1 VQLGNNNNLRV
12 EFYQPLN
19 VKGEYFIAPRADIG
33 QERVNL
39 YSQGDRIAV
48 YNVGKRTIGLDLG
61 AQFDQYGEF
70 RLGAQRGQTIPRLDT
85 GPSLIDPSDVTYDAG
100 GFRAQ
105 LILDQ
110 LDNVNFPR
118 QGWSANAQVYNSVT
132 DLGAAVPYT
141 RWIASGSFVHSF
153 GENTLRLNGRAG
165 GKLGSDPLPA
175 YDQHQ
180 WGGFLSQSGYATG
193 QIVGGDLQ
201 FGQVMFYR
209 RIVRGGLLDGAY
221 GGVSL
226 EIGRYESP
234 LVPGNLSGTLKSLGL
249 FVASDSPIG
258 PIYLGY
264 GRAADSSQSF
274 YFYLGRPL

>member
-1 VQLGNNNNLRV
+1 VRLGYDNNLRL

-19 VKGEYFIAPRADIG
+19 TRGRFFIAPRLELG

-39 YSQGDRIAV
+39 FRGEDRIAV
-48 YNVGKRTIGLDLG
+48 YNVGKRTAGLDLG
-61 AQFDQYGEF
+61 VQFDQYGEL

-85 GPSLIDPSDVTYDAG
+85 GPSIIDPSDVTYDTG
-100 GFRAQ
+100 GIRTQ
-105 LILDQ
+105 LVLDR

-118 QGWSANAQVYNSVT
+118 QGWNANAQVVNSIT
-132 DLGAAVPYT
+132 DMGADAAYT
-141 RWIASGSFVHSF
+141 RWLAGGSFVHSF

-165 GKLGSDPLPA
+165 GKLGGDPLPA

-193 QIVGGDLQ
+193 QLVGAEFQ
-201 FGQVMFYR
+201 FGQAMFYR
-209 RIVRGGLLDGAY
+209 RIVRGGLFDGAY
-221 GGVSL
+221 GGLSL
-226 EIGRYESP
+226 EIGHYESP
-234 LVPGNLSGTLKSLGL
+234 LVPGNVSGTLKSMAL

-258 PIYLGY
+258 PVYFGY
-264 GRAADSSQSF
+264 GRAADSAQSF